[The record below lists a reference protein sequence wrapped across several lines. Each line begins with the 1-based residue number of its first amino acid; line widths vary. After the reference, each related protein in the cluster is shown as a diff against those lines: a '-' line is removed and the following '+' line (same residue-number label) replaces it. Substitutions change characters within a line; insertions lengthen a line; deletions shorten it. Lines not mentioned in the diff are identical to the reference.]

1 MTAVG
6 TCCYSPLRGELRH
19 IRVTAYRGV
28 GRQINHFLHVSVS
41 GGNAVGSSVR
51 IACAAAVAAVALVA
65 GCTAQ
70 PETTPSAQP
79 TEATPTDTPVV
90 IAGPEPSPS
99 PSASATVVPTSPT
112 AVPTSAS
119 QPVPKVQRSDGA
131 TPTITAKPAD
141 TDSKV
146 SYSDGVVLQI
156 RAVSFGKETGKGPG
170 AFPGRE
176 FAVLDLEIDNGSDR
190 DLSLDT
196 VVVTVL
202 DKDGQ
207 PVNPVY
213 AEEAKVADFVGELK
227 AGKKVK
233 AAYAFAVPKAS
244 RSKVTVVVDFDGVHT
259 SAVFRGGLG

>member
-1 MTAVG
+1 M
-6 TCCYSPLRGELRH
+6 
-19 IRVTAYRGV
+19 
-28 GRQINHFLHVSVS
+28 
-41 GGNAVGSSVR
+41 GSSVR
-51 IACAAAVAAVALVA
+51 IVCVAAVAAVALLG

-70 PETTPSAQP
+70 PATTPSAQP
-79 TEATPTDTPVV
+79 TEITPTDAPVQSASPEPSATPT
-90 IAGPEPSPS
+90 S
-99 PSASATVVPTSPT
+99 SATPAPTPTASSAPTS
-112 AVPTSAS
+112 SS

-156 RAVSFGKETGKGPG
+156 RKVTFGKETGKGPG

-176 FAVLDLEIDNGSDR
+176 FAVLDLEIDNGSKR

-196 VVVTVL
+196 VVITVL

-213 AEEAKVADFVGELK
+213 AEEARVADFTGDLK

-259 SAVFRGGLG
+259 SAVFRGGLD